1 MVPLMVRN
9 RAFASVKYIRRLP
22 TQPAQTLHTPR
33 AKLAN
38 VRFAQ
43 ANGATLNTM
52 LTMANM
58 PSSHSKPA
66 VINVAEI
73 G

>member
-1 MVPLMVRN
+1 MPL
-9 RAFASVKYIRRLP
+9 RLSNTSGDCLP
-22 TQPAQTLHTPR
+22 NPRKTLHAPR